1 MKINNP
7 LLVSSTLAASLLVL
21 SGPALAASDLNVGDV
36 LGTDEAAITSALEEK
51 GFTVMEVE
59 TEDDVLEAEAELDG
73 VEYEF
78 EVSMSDGTILE
89 IDSGDE
95 SETDQES

>member
-1 MKINNP
+1 
-7 LLVSSTLAASLLVL
+7 
-21 SGPALAASDLNVGDV
+21 
-36 LGTDEAAITSALEEK
+36 
-51 GFTVMEVE
+51 MEVE

>member
-36 LGTDEAAITSALEEK
+36 LGTDEAAITSALEER
-51 GFTVMEVE
+51 
-59 TEDDVLEAEAELDG
+59 
-73 VEYEF
+73 
-78 EVSMSDGTILE
+78 
-89 IDSGDE
+89 DE
-95 SETDQES
+95 RASR